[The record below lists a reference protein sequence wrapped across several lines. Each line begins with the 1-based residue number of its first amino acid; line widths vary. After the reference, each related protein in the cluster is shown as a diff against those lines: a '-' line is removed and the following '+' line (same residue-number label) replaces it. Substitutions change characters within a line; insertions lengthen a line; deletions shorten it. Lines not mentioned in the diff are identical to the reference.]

1 MSDYSHALSDL
12 APLATGRST
21 SLFQQAMESR
31 QDDLSLTFSGAS
43 VLIAGAAGS
52 IGTATVAQVL
62 RLNPS
67 SVVLLDQSENGLA
80 ELVRELR
87 STGQVGSSTRL
98 QTVLADIASPLVK
111 HVAGLMGPFDVV
123 MNLAAAKHV
132 RSERDSLSAL
142 RLLEVNVLGTISLMN
157 LLVSAD
163 HTARFFS
170 VSTDKAAGPVSLMG
184 ASKRLMERAMFEGMP
199 QQGIT
204 SCRFAN
210 VAFSAGSLPDSWLR
224 RIASH
229 QPVAVPRGIRRYFVS
244 AEEAGQFCVLSAVGE
259 SGSIYFPTLDVEDQL
274 ISLES
279 FLDAVLDRLGLVPE
293 FYEDERKAL
302 ADCERLRTIGR
313 QPVLI
318 TNPDTAGE
326 KAIEE
331 FVAEGE
337 RSESSGMLHIG
348 RIDATAPAD
357 PQVQTV
363 IRRIEQSV
371 RSRDHVPSV
380 SDIIG
385 LVQAAVPTY
394 VPAISE
400 RSLDERL

>member
-1 MSDYSHALSDL
+1 
-12 APLATGRST
+12 
-21 SLFQQAMESR
+21 MESR

-87 STGQVGSSTRL
+87 STDQVGSSTRL

-184 ASKRLMERAMFEGMP
+184 ASKRLMERAMFQDASIHGV
-199 QQGIT
+199 T

-244 AEEAGQFCVLSAVGE
+244 AEEAGQFCVLSAAGE
-259 SGSIYFPTLDVEDQL
+259 SGSIYFPTLRAEDQL
-274 ISLES
+274 VSLES
-279 FLDAVLDRLGLVPE
+279 LLADVLDRLGLVPE
-293 FYEDERKAL
+293 YYADEREAL
-302 ADCERLRTIGR
+302 ADSARMRATGR

-318 TNPDTAGE
+318 TDPDTAGE
-326 KAIEE
+326 KPIEE
-331 FVAEGE
+331 FVAEDE
-337 RSESSGMLHIG
+337 RSGSTGMPY
-348 RIDATAPAD
+348 IDRVVATAPPD
-357 PQVQTV
+357 PQVTRAIQT
-363 IRRIEQSV
+363 IERFV
-371 RSRDHVPSV
+371 RSSDHAPSV
-380 SDIIG
+380 ADIIG
-385 LVQAAVPTY
+385 FVQPAVPTY
-394 VPAISE
+394 VPAMSE